1 MATTTNPFSTQ
12 PTTLYPSSLLSSSSM
27 QRQNPF
33 HAPVTTKPTLNELS
47 SHQQQTNIG
56 GWSNNLN
63 NNTIGTNGFGAAPSS
78 SDPWGASGM
87 HGGVKPNPFLG

>member
-1 MATTTNPFSTQ
+1 
-12 PTTLYPSSLLSSSSM
+12 M

-56 GWSNNLN
+56 GWMSNNLN
-63 NNTIGTNGFGAAPSS
+63 NNNNNIIGNNNGFGAGPASI
-78 SDPWGASGM
+78 SDPWEASGGM
-87 HGGVKPNPFLG
+87 QGGVKPNPFLG